1 MTSPA
6 AAPGTPE
13 PGAPEPGDAGGLPG
27 GSTAAP
33 CAGGTAARAERVTR
47 CYGTGSAAVRAL
59 DDVSVAV
66 AAGSFTAITGPSG
79 SGKSTLL
86 HCLAGLDRPTSGRI
100 LLGDVELTGCNDRQL
115 TRLRRDR
122 VGFVFQAFN
131 LVPTLTARENI
142 LLPLEIAGRRAD
154 AAWLE
159 ELVTVL
165 GIGPRLRHRPNQLSG
180 GEQQR
185 VAVARALVT
194 DPAIILADEPTGTL
208 DYHSG
213 RSVLELLLRLSRQDG
228 RTIVLV
234 THDVRTAAYA
244 DRVALMLDGQ
254 IKETVELGRR
264 SVHDTAPLLERLAAH
279 GL

>member
-1 MTSPA
+1 MSEA
-6 AAPGTPE
+6 GAVGEGAAPQEVVLQAQGVHKSYAISRNPRE
-13 PGAPEPGDAGGLPG
+13 VV
-27 GSTAAP
+27 S
-33 CAGGTAARAERVTR
+33 
-47 CYGTGSAAVRAL
+47 
-59 DDVSVAV
+59 DVSLTV
-66 AAGSFTAITGPSG
+66 AAGELVAVMGPSG
-79 SGKSTLL
+79 CGKSTLL
-86 HCLAGLDRPTSGRI
+86 HILGGLLAPDQGSVRIGGTDLYTLSDRDLAAFRRRQIGFIFQFFNLLPSLTAAENVMLPYRLDRERVWPLRG
-100 LLGDVELTGCNDRQL
+100 LG
-115 TRLRRDR
+115 RDR
-122 VGFVFQAFN
+122 D
-131 LVPTLTARENI
+131 AR
-142 LLPLEIAGRRAD
+142 ARAD
-154 AAWLE
+154 A
-159 ELVTVL
+159 VMTML
-165 GIGPRLRHRPNQLSG
+165 GLRGLQGHRPDEIAG

-264 SVHDTAPLLERLAAH
+264 SVHDTAPLLERLTAH

>member
-1 MTSPA
+1 MSDEEGGRRESGSEVVLEA
-6 AAPGTPE
+6 KDIHKSYAVSRTPRE
-13 PGAPEPGDAGGLPG
+13 VVGGVSL
-27 GSTAAP
+27 T
-33 CAGGTAARAERVTR
+33 
-47 CYGTGSAAVRAL
+47 VRAGDL
-59 DDVSVAV
+59 VAV
-66 AAGSFTAITGPSG
+66 MGPSG
-79 SGKSTLL
+79 CGKSTLL
-86 HCLAGLDRPTSGRI
+86 HVLGGLTTPDQGSVRIQDTDLYGLSDRDLAAF
-100 LLGDVELTGCNDRQL
+100 
-115 TRLRRDR
+115 RRR
-122 VGFVFQAFN
+122 NIGFVFQFFN
-131 LVPTLTARENI
+131 LLPSLTAAENVMLPYSLERERVWPMRG
-142 LLPLEIAGRRAD
+142 LGRDRDARARAD
-154 AAWLE
+154 A
-159 ELVTVL
+159 VMTML
-165 GIGPRLRHRPNQLSG
+165 GLRGLQGHRPDEIAG